1 MSHDLQA
8 SVPSRRS
15 PAEDGHLAPFYE
27 RLSRSGD
34 VSAAERAAFS
44 DHASMPRRYAKAAC
58 VVHEGQ
64 TAGVLS
70 ILCEGLAFSSRSLS
84 TGQQQNLAMFVAGD
98 ILNHEEFLLKKASA
112 SVWALTPIQ
121 VVHVPHSALAA
132 ILDAHPSMARALWR
146 DMAASARV
154 TQEWMVGM
162 GRRSAYQRVAHFLC
176 EVQTRFQAA
185 GLATASECLFPLT
198 QSELADT
205 LGLSVVHVNRVLQQL
220 RREALVQL
228 SQSKLSVLDWAG
240 LVRAGDF
247 DPHYLDLPQPA

>member
-1 MSHDLQA
+1 MAYDLHTTSSPLRGA
-8 SVPSRRS
+8 SDLHLVPFFERLARSGDLS
-15 PAEDGHLAPFYE
+15 PAE
-27 RLSRSGD
+27 
-34 VSAAERAAFS
+34 RAVLT
-44 DHASMPRRYAKAAC
+44 DQASTPRRYGKAAC

-64 TAGVLS
+64 TGGVLS
-70 ILCEGLAFSSRSLS
+70 ILCEGLAFSSRTLS
-84 TGQQQNLAMFVAGD
+84 TGQQQNLAIFVPGD

-112 SVWALTPIQ
+112 SVWALTAMS
-121 VVHVPHSALAA
+121 VAHVPHSALAS
-132 ILDAHPSMARALWR
+132 ILDAHPALTLALWR

-176 EVQTRFQAA
+176 EVQTRFEAA

-247 DPHYLDLPQPA
+247 DAGYLDLRPA

>member
-1 MSHDLQA
+1 MDYDLQTSA
-8 SVPSRRS
+8 AGGGRAIRDP
-15 PAEDGHLAPFYE
+15 HLTPFFD
-27 RLSRSGD
+27 RLARSGD
-34 VSAAERAAFS
+34 ISAFARDALS
-44 DHASMPRRYAKAAC
+44 DHASSPRRYAKGAC

-64 TAGVLS
+64 TGGVLS

-84 TGQQQNLAMFVAGD
+84 TGQQQNLAIFVPGD

-112 SVWALTPIQ
+112 SVWALTPMS
-121 VVHVPHSALAA
+121 VAHVPHAALASV
-132 ILDAHPSMARALWR
+132 LDAHPGLVRAFWR
-146 DMAASARV
+146 DMAAIARV

-176 EVQTRFQAA
+176 EVQTRFEAA

-228 SQSKLSVLDWAG
+228 SQSKLSVLDWPG

-247 DPHYLDLPQPA
+247 DAHYLDLPETT

>member
-1 MSHDLQA
+1 MARELQ
-8 SVPSRRS
+8 VLS
-15 PAEDGHLAPFYE
+15 PPAPGVLNVHLAPFFE
-27 RLSRSGD
+27 RLGRSGEI
-34 VSAAERAAFS
+34 SASERIALSESATS
-44 DHASMPRRYAKAAC
+44 PRWYDKATC

-64 TAGVLS
+64 SGGVLS
-70 ILCEGLAFSSRSLS
+70 ILCEGLAVSSRTLS
-84 TGQQQNLAMFVAGD
+84 TGQQQNLAIFVPGD
-98 ILNHEEFLLKKASA
+98 ILNHEEFLLNRPSA
-112 SVWALTPIQ
+112 SVWALTSMSVAHI
-121 VVHVPHSALAA
+121 PHSELAS
-132 ILDAHPSMARALWR
+132 ILEAHPGLARALWR
-146 DMAASARV
+146 DMAASTRV

-176 EVQTRFQAA
+176 EVQTRFEAA

-228 SQSKLSVLDWAG
+228 SQSKLSVLDWSR

-247 DPHYLDLPQPA
+247 DASYLDLPQPA